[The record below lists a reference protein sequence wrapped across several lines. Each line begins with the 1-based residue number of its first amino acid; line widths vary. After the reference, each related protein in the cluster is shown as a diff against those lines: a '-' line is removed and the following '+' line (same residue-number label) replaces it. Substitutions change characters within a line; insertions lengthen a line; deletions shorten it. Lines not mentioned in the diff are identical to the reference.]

1 MCYENDSRERKSEAL
16 FLRERERERRKNLLL
31 RERNRV
37 WYNVVGCYI
46 VTSEKK
52 EQCAFL
58 FFLINLFQGQTQLRN
73 VNVCV
78 GCLFGIFI
86 F

>member
-1 MCYENDSRERKSEAL
+1 MRLFSVCYENDSRERKSEAL

-58 FFLINLFQGQTQLRN
+58 SFF
-73 VNVCV
+73 
-78 GCLFGIFI
+78 
-86 F
+86 